1 MTEELMLKLR
11 NLKVIF
17 PNAMGV
23 VKAVEGIDLTFT
35 RVNVWHW

>member
-11 NLKVIF
+11 NLKVVF

-23 VKAVEGIDLTFT
+23 VKAVEGIDRNNPQTWLH
-35 RVNVWHW
+35 ND

>member
-1 MTEELMLKLR
+1 MNELLKVQ

-23 VKAVEGIDLTFT
+23 VKAVEGISKS
-35 RVNVWHW
+35 N